1 MQQVRAIPV
10 LSTPLSVKLARRTSS
25 GCHTGGPPQVGYV
38 TLNQTRKIVPLL
50 EIDPAVSIAPI
61 VGVWTAF
68 DEISDITIK
77 SNSKNVNSTSGDHDN
92 SHENNAEHS
101 NLSNTLSWAA
111 MIRFLYNEN
120 IKDRAFIDGET
131 FLLVRSTQLN
141 AINDVLLNI
150 IMSNQYFLCPIF
162 VFNPFLLST

>member
-1 MQQVRAIPV
+1 MSLKGTLRFEAVLPNISFHVQQIRAIPV

-77 SNSKNVNSTSGDHDN
+77 STNTNINSPTGDHSN
-92 SHENNAEHS
+92 SHENSTEYS
-101 NLSNTLSWAA
+101 SLSNTLSWAA

-120 IKDRAFIDGET
+120 IKDRVFISGDT
-131 FLLVRSTQLN
+131 FLLVSTPQ
-141 AINDVLLNI
+141 
-150 IMSNQYFLCPIF
+150 CHE
-162 VFNPFLLST
+162 

>member
-1 MQQVRAIPV
+1 LPNISFRVQQIRAIPV

-50 EIDPAVSIAPI
+50 EMDPAVSIAPI

-77 SNSKNVNSTSGDHDN
+77 SSNANINATSGEHDD
-92 SHENNAEHS
+92 SHEDNAEYS

-111 MIRFLYNEN
+111 MIRFLFNEN
-120 IKDRAFIDGET
+120 IKDRVFISGDT
-131 FLLVRSTQLN
+131 FLLVG
-141 AINDVLLNI
+141 
-150 IMSNQYFLCPIF
+150 PI
-162 VFNPFLLST
+162 PCHE